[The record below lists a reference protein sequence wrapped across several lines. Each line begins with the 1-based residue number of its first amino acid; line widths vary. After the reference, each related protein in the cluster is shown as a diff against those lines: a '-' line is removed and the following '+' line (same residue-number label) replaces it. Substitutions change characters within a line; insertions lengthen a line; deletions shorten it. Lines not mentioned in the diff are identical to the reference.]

1 MAYAII
7 HFFPGGTKEQYEA
20 SLAAVHPS
28 RDRLPT
34 GQVFHAAGPSEGG
47 WRIIASTTPRR
58 AGSGSATARSCPDCS
73 RASTVASPRLL
84 RRSAFELHNMQR

>member
-47 WRIIASTTPRR
+47 WRIIAIHDSKESWERFRDGILLPRLQQGIKGGFTTPPQE
-58 AGSGSATARSCPDCS
+58 TTFD
-73 RASTVASPRLL
+73 VHHL
-84 RRSAFELHNMQR
+84 RT